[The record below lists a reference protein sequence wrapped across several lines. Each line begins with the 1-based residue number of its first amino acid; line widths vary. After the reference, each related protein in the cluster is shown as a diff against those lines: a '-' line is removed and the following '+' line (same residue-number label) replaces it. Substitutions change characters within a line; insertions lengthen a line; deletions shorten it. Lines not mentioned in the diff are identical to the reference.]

1 MDTTSS
7 VLHCRSF
14 PARVKARKRLERV
27 FHRLSKMVNILLGM
41 SLYILLSVQHADI
54 RPSSQPHGGI
64 KYGGASPVDPTKP
77 SVAGTTPESR
87 KGYSADHNVKTR
99 SDPTVHDGT
108 SGGGVGVAE
117 MRERKMD
124 GRGLPSPQVS
134 LAHP

>member
-1 MDTTSS
+1 
-7 VLHCRSF
+7 
-14 PARVKARKRLERV
+14 
-27 FHRLSKMVNILLGM
+27 MVNTLLGM
-41 SLYILLSVQHADI
+41 FIYAQLSVQHADI

-99 SDPTVHDGT
+99 SDPNVHDGT